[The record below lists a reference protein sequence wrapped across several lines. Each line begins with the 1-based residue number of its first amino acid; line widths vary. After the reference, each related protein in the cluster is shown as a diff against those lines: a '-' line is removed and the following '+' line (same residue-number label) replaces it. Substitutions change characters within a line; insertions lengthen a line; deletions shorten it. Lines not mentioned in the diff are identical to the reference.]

1 MCGACYAARMSLRLT
16 VSLTLFLATAGCAK
30 HEAAP
35 PAPTATTAPG
45 AAAKDPA
52 LARSL
57 LAQGAAVIDVRSPEE
72 FASGHIDRA
81 VNIPVDELPARLD
94 DVRKV
99 ATKDQP
105 VVVYCA
111 SGHRAAKA
119 KQALTAAGYSRVVNG
134 GGFDDLK

>member
-1 MCGACYAARMSLRLT
+1 M
-16 VSLTLFLATAGCAK
+16 
-30 HEAAP
+30 
-35 PAPTATTAPG
+35 
-45 AAAKDPA
+45 
-52 LARSL
+52 
-57 LAQGAAVIDVRSPEE
+57 IDVRSPEE